1 MEVPNDWS
9 AEKSTRNQKSHPVNQ
24 KSQPVNQN
32 AEKSTR
38 TQKKCARVALSGKI
52 PLSGTFQVC
61 GAVFGVH
68 KFVISSILGGGGL
81 KDSPALYCQGRISLP
96 NLSIFFSALSF

>member
-9 AEKSTRNQKSHPVNQ
+9 AEKLTRNQ

-38 TQKKCARVALSGKI
+38 TQKKCDRVALSGKV
-52 PLSGTFQVC
+52 PLSGTFQVPKSPLRGKNSSWGQNGSC
-61 GAVFGVH
+61 GITAQRFT
-68 KFVISSILGGGGL
+68 I
-81 KDSPALYCQGRISLP
+81 
-96 NLSIFFSALSF
+96 NMEN